1 MLNSLGEVLPNAERC
16 FGDKTALVVEGQS
29 FSFRDLNGL
38 SSALAANL
46 VTLGVK
52 PGDRITLYAPNS
64 WEWIVSYYGALK
76 TGAVINPVNVMLT
89 PAEVAYVARDC
100 GAKILIGSPEKIGP
114 SLAAGLTGL
123 KAIVF
128 GKTPVPG
135 TTAFNELVAKAAAF
149 EPIAVDPQALST
161 IGYTSGTT
169 GHPKGAM
176 QSHRAVI
183 LNAAMTVRAA
193 RLAARPCR
201 SQRGRE
207 AFRLSPHRIVGHDG
221 VGGPRYDVSF
231 ARPAQAWLHRHC
243 APPRRCS
250 HRRRWRRQQDDATR
264 RGRRIDDTRP
274 HRHAGLLRK

>member
-1 MLNSLGEVLPNAERC
+1 M
-16 FGDKTALVVEGQS
+16 
-29 FSFRDLNGL
+29 
-38 SSALAANL
+38 
-46 VTLGVK
+46 
-52 PGDRITLYAPNS
+52 DRQ
-64 WEWIVSYYGALK
+64 YYGALK

-221 VGGPRYDVSF
+221 VGGPRYDVMWCSNR
-231 ARPAQAWLHRHC
+231 ARPLTPKTSSLSAAKTLLLTKC
-243 APPRRCS
+243 
-250 HRRRWRRQQDDATR
+250 
-264 RGRRIDDTRP
+264 RGRCNSCPICRKRRP
-274 HRHAGLLRK
+274 VKSCDASCASWMLEE